1 MAHALNNKANI
12 DSSCAMM
19 YRDLSFVFCSKEHDV
34 FDDVGDVEDGTIVEG
49 KVIIVGS

>member
-34 FDDVGDVEDGTIVEG
+34 FDDVGDVEG